1 MLCHNLQEINKNKED
16 KNETWM
22 WHNVTEIC
30 PIETAFCHTSKPIHY
45 CKVKKKKNKIKYAET
60 S

>member
-30 PIETAFCHTSKPIHY
+30 PIKTAFRHTSKPIQY
-45 CKVKKKKNKIKYAET
+45 CKVKKKKRIK
-60 S
+60 